1 MASARSTV
9 SMARTTP
16 AQNPRGEQS
25 TIFSGG
31 LACMGRSRTDESPG
45 RAGNGRFKWDF
56 PDEDLGL
63 LSGAV
68 KAVHQTIAP
77 QAPDG
82 LYRGQFP
89 SSLMTTASPPRG
101 GRSTK
106 EICHEQCTADA
117 KGDCRVAGR

>member
-31 LACMGRSRTDESPG
+31 LACMGRSRTGEPPG
-45 RAGNGRFKWDF
+45 GRGNRDF

-68 KAVHQTIAP
+68 KAVHQAIAP

-89 SSLMTTASPPRG
+89 SSLMTTASPPREI
-101 GRSTK
+101 GRAS
-106 EICHEQCTADA
+106 
-117 KGDCRVAGR
+117 

>member
-31 LACMGRSRTDESPG
+31 LACMGRSRTDETL
-45 RAGNGRFKWDF
+45 AGGQGTVDSKDF
-56 PDEDLGL
+56 PDHDLGL

-82 LYRGQFP
+82 LYR
-89 SSLMTTASPPRG
+89 A
-101 GRSTK
+101 
-106 EICHEQCTADA
+106 
-117 KGDCRVAGR
+117 